1 MPSKWGYMYQH
12 LSRDIR
18 CVRCTAKACPC
29 CPCCAPARTARRER
43 CIRWDRGL
51 AELEGW
57 CLRSL
62 VVGGSDV
69 LNFYKH
75 PATSEPLHVDAQ
87 QEAMAVFR
95 EWAHTAQQRLAAM
108 DARAAPKAPRWKV
121 GGGGLEGAPADAD
134 SMRQVAELVTRCV
147 LAGLQRPTA
156 GAAARGHWPRGP
168 RHSAAAAERASQL
181 PKVHRRGP
189 GASGQVRGGEG
200 REVRMLPRGRD
211 AC

>member
-1 MPSKWGYMYQH
+1 M
-12 LSRDIR
+12 
-18 CVRCTAKACPC
+18 
-29 CPCCAPARTARRER
+29 
-43 CIRWDRGL
+43 
-51 AELEGW
+51 
-57 CLRSL
+57 
-62 VVGGSDV
+62 

-200 REVRMLPRGRD
+200 RGVRMLPRGRD